1 MVNTLQPLLKSS
13 VSHYKAV
20 LENTPKLR
28 SVSRVLL
35 LLMPYRL
42 DLLCLNL
49 SNPNKMCRE
58 IQIMVQLISS
68 LLFFPDIYDDLV
80 ADYFIT
86 ENQVRSIFIL
96 IIPSYGDKTDRQ
108 ERIKGASPQ
117 YI

>member
-13 VSHYKAV
+13 VNHYKAV

-28 SVSRVLL
+28 SV
-35 LLMPYRL
+35 
-42 DLLCLNL
+42 LLCLNL

-58 IQIMVQLISS
+58 IEIMVQLISS
-68 LLFFPDIYDDLV
+68 LLFSRDIYDDLV

-86 ENQVRSIFIL
+86 HNQVRSTFIL
-96 IIPSYGDKTDRQ
+96 FIPSYGDKTDRQ
-108 ERIKGASPQ
+108 ERVKGASPQ